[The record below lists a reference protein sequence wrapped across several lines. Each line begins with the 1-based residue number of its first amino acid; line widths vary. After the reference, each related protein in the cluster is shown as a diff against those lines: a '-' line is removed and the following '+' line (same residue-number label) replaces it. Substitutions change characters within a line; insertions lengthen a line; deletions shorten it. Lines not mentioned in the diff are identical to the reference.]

1 MSINRD
7 DIVFLRDTF
16 IDAEGDY
23 LDQLLKYDKVN
34 KLICDL
40 SEKFNDLEL
49 YNMANDLI
57 QSVDF
62 GEIKDEDMELV
73 ETKILI
79 LLVAI
84 RDIEYRKQLVKTF
97 NYNNIIV
104 GDVQEKYL
112 KNNSD
117 NPYRIQY
124 QERERGRGR

>member
-40 SEKFNDLEL
+40 GEKFNDLEL

-84 RDIEYRKQLVKTF
+84 RDIGYRKQLVKIF
-97 NYNNIIV
+97 NSNNIIV

-112 KNNSD
+112 KNNND